1 MKKKILF
8 LAMLMIFVG
17 CSNKQ
22 YTKEEIKNE
31 ILAYTSKKD
40 IITKDGRALIV
51 GTYINPMLKN
61 NNKKQADEKFI
72 ISINP
77 KNIEIDKD
85 NITINSKNI
94 KAINKLNS
102 DDESLKTLG
111 FTMPW
116 SDYYEIIASSQDS
129 DKLRL
134 LFKFSICEN
143 CQLEQVELEFQKVAK
158 SLYWNQ

>member
-17 CSNKQ
+17 CSTKQ
-22 YTKEEIKNE
+22 YTKEEIRNE

-51 GTYINPMLKN
+51 GTYVNPMLKN
-61 NNKKQADEKFI
+61 SDKKQTDEKFI
-72 ISINP
+72 ISVNP
-77 KNIEIDKD
+77 KNLKITKE
-85 NITINSKNI
+85 NITINGENI
-94 KAINKLNS
+94 KSINKLNS
-102 DDESLKTLG
+102 DDERLKTLG
-111 FTMPW
+111 FSMPW
-116 SDYYEIIASSQDS
+116 SDYYEIIASNQDS
-129 DKLRL
+129 DKLKL

-143 CQLEQVELEFQKVAK
+143 CQLEQVGLEFQKVAK

>member
-1 MKKKILF
+1 MKKNILF

-61 NNKKQADEKFI
+61 SNKKQADEKFI

-77 KNIEIDKD
+77 KNIVIDKD

-134 LFKFSICEN
+134 LLKFSICEN

>member
-1 MKKKILF
+1 MKKNILF
-8 LAMLMIFVG
+8 LAMLIIFFG